1 MRGILW
7 LDAEESVKLGKQTQL
22 IEYFVA
28 GATARTAAALGE
40 VNNST
45 AAYYFHRIRK
55 IIAQAIQMEMP
66 LAGEIE
72 VDESYFGGRLKVK
85 GGPSGS
91 RESAGVWDS
100 QAWGPCLYE
109 SNP

>member
-1 MRGILW
+1 
-7 LDAEESVKLGKQTQL
+7 
-22 IEYFVA
+22 
-28 GATARTAAALGE
+28 
-40 VNNST
+40 
-45 AAYYFHRIRK
+45 
-55 IIAQAIQMEMP
+55 MP

>member
-1 MRGILW
+1 M
-7 LDAEESVKLGKQTQL
+7 GKQTRE
-22 IEYFVA
+22 IEYFVS
-28 GATARTAAALGE
+28 GATAQTTTALVG
-40 VNNST
+40 VNNNT
-45 AAYYFHRIRK
+45 AAYYVHQLRE
-55 IIAQAIQMEMP
+55 IIAQAIKIEMP

-72 VDESYFGGRLKVK
+72 VDESYFGGRRKVK
-85 GGPSGS
+85 GGPRGS